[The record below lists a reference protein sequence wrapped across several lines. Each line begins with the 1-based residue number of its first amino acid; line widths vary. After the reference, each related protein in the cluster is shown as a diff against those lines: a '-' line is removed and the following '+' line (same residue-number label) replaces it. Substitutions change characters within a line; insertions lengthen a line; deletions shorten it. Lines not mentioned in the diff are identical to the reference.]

1 VNYIIIDKKSL
12 VIIEV
17 ILSTMR
23 TKLFSLV
30 IMLVT
35 IAGFAQQDA
44 QFTQYMYNTININPA
59 YAGSRGALSIFG
71 LHRTQ
76 WVGLD
81 GAPETSCLAVNSP
94 INNSNLGVGVSLV
107 NDKIGPTNENNFSVD
122 LSYTVQTSANFKL
135 SFGIKGTANLFNL
148 DINKLNPENQGDPQF
163 QDFNSKF
170 SPNVGAGVYWH
181 SDKAYIGLSV
191 PNFIETNRYND
202 NDVAIYKDKINYY
215 LMAGYVFDLDHYE
228 YVKFKPAVLTKMVEG
243 APLQVDVSANF
254 MFIDKFVVGVA
265 YRWSAS
271 LSAMV
276 GFQITEG
283 LYLGYGYDR
292 ETTNLNNYNSGSHE
306 IFLRY
311 EFFRKNDKMTTPRF
325 F

>member
-1 VNYIIIDKKSL
+1 
-12 VIIEV
+12 
-17 ILSTMR
+17 MR
-23 TKLFSLV
+23 TKLFSFVLMFTAIV
-30 IMLVT
+30 SY
-35 IAGFAQQDA
+35 AQQDA

-71 LHRTQ
+71 LYRTQ

-81 GAPETSCLAVNSP
+81 GAPETSSFSVNTP
-94 INNSNLGVGVSLV
+94 INNSNLGLGVSLV
-107 NDKIGPTNENNFSVD
+107 NDKIGPTNENDLSVD
-122 LSYTVQTSANFKL
+122 LSYTIQTSVNYKL
-135 SFGIKGTANLFNL
+135 SFGIKATGNLFNL
-148 DINKLNPENQGDPQF
+148 DINKLNPADQGDPQF
-163 QDFNSKF
+163 QNFNSVF
-170 SPNVGAGVYWH
+170 RPNIGAGVYYH

-202 NDVAIYKDKINYY
+202 NDIAIYKDKINYY
-215 LMAGYVFDLDHYE
+215 VMAGYVFDLDKYE
-228 YVKFKPAVLTKMVEG
+228 DIKFKPAVLAKVVEG

-254 MFIDKFVVGVA
+254 MFINKFVVGIA

-276 GFQITEG
+276 GFQVSDG
-283 LYLGYGYDR
+283 LYIGYGYDR

-311 EFFRKNDKMTTPRF
+311 ELFKNNGKITTPRF